1 MFSRFRSSISSP
13 IFIGL
18 VGRLPPSRGPATE
31 QSSDIPLQIPQADGT
46 NNIMDDAFCTY
57 VFARWIASNENNG
70 RDKDVK

>member
-1 MFSRFRSSISSP
+1 MEASYCTRYHPKISVQ
-13 IFIGL
+13 IG
-18 VGRLPPSRGPATE
+18 
-31 QSSDIPLQIPQADGT
+31 DGT